1 MSAVVEPG
9 QVTVLERCM
18 AVGGVAVFPSDTVY
32 GVACDPGHREAHRR
46 LCMMKGRDPG
56 QPCAVM
62 FFSLDRALESLPE
75 IGPRTHAAL
84 SALLPG
90 PVLALLP
97 NPAARYPLA
106 CGQQIDTLGI
116 RVPALGPA
124 TAALEEMRWPLL
136 QTSANL
142 AGGPEA
148 QHAGGAAAVGDGGG
162 PEAGRI
168 EEVPA
173 RLRDEADLV
182 IDAGELPGV
191 PSTVVDLRDYEFEGA
206 WSVLREG
213 ALAEEEVAG
222 RLS

>member
-62 FFSLDRALESLPE
+62 FFSLERALESLPE
-75 IGPRTHAAL
+75 IGPRTHGAL

-116 RVPALGPA
+116 RVPELGPA
-124 TAALEEMRWPLL
+124 TAALEAMRWPLL

-142 AGGPEA
+142 SGEPEA
-148 QHAGGAAAVGDGGG
+148 A
-162 PEAGRI
+162 RI
-168 EEVPA
+168 DDVPA
-173 RLRDEADLV
+173 RLCEEVDLV

-191 PSTVVDLRDYEFEGA
+191 PSTVVDLRAYEFEGA
-206 WSVLREG
+206 WAVLRVG
-213 ALAEEEVAG
+213 AMSEEEVAI
-222 RLS
+222 RIT

>member
-9 QVTVLERCM
+9 QAKVLERCM

-46 LCMMKGRDPG
+46 LCAMKQRDPD
-56 QPCAVM
+56 QPSAVM

-75 IGPRTHAAL
+75 IGPRTHQAL

-90 PVLALLP
+90 AVLALLP

-106 CGQQIDTLGI
+106 CGPDTATLGI
-116 RVPALGPA
+116 RVPRLGPA
-124 TAALEEMRWPLL
+124 TAALEGMRWPIL

-142 AGGPEA
+142 HGGPEA
-148 QHAGGAAAVGDGGG
+148 SRV
-162 PEAGRI
+162 

-173 RLRDEADLV
+173 AIREEADLV
-182 IDAGELPGV
+182 LDAGELPGL

-213 ALAEEEVAG
+213 AISQQDVAAALA
-222 RLS
+222 

>member
-1 MSAVVEPG
+1 
-9 QVTVLERCM
+9 M

-56 QPCAVM
+56 RPCAVM

-97 NPAARYPLA
+97 NPAARFPLA

-124 TAALEEMRWPLL
+124 TAALGEMSWPLL

-142 AGGPEA
+142 SG
-148 QHAGGAAAVGDGGG
+148 Q
-162 PEAGRI
+162 PEAGRV

-173 RLRDEADLV
+173 RLRAEADLV

>member
-1 MSAVVEPG
+1 
-9 QVTVLERCM
+9 M

-32 GVACDPGHREAHRR
+32 GIACDPGHREAHRR

-142 AGGPEA
+142 S
-148 QHAGGAAAVGDGGG
+148 GD

-168 EEVPA
+168 GDVPA
-173 RLRDEADLV
+173 KLRDEADLV

-213 ALAEEEVAG
+213 ALAEEEVTG
-222 RLS
+222 RLY

>member
-1 MSAVVEPG
+1 
-9 QVTVLERCM
+9 M

-46 LCMMKGRDPG
+46 LCMMKGRDPD

-84 SALLPG
+84 STLLPG

-124 TAALEEMRWPLL
+124 TAALEGMRWPLL

-142 AGGPEA
+142 T
-148 QHAGGAAAVGDGGG
+148 GA

-173 RLRDEADLV
+173 KLRDEADLV

>member
-148 QHAGGAAAVGDGGG
+148 
-162 PEAGRI
+162 GRI

-173 RLRDEADLV
+173 SLRDEADLV

>member
-46 LCMMKGRDPG
+46 LCMMKGRDPD

-84 SALLPG
+84 STLLPG

-124 TAALEEMRWPLL
+124 TAALEGMRWPLL

-142 AGGPEA
+142 T
-148 QHAGGAAAVGDGGG
+148 GA

-173 RLRDEADLV
+173 KLRDEADLV